1 MMNIQNLGLQESVRV
16 KFKEGICVELCLK
29 LWFER
34 DWYFCDITKSG
45 CLKVTV
51 QKESPK
57 QFRSSGMQMFL
68 KIGNIHNI

>member
-1 MMNIQNLGLQESVRV
+1 MMNIRNLGLQESVRV

-34 DWYFCDITKSG
+34 DWYFWDINKSG

-57 QFRSSGMQMFL
+57 QSLPKLTSEVVVCRCS
-68 KIGNIHNI
+68 